1 MVELI
6 GGSQQN
12 ELLLYC
18 VSEVYVV
25 SEKSPLLVDSL
36 CIYIHRSDQSAAIL
50 HFVRSRRGF

>member
-12 ELLLYC
+12 ELFLYC

-25 SEKSPLLVDSL
+25 SEESPLLVDSL
-36 CIYIHRSDQSAAIL
+36 CIYICIYIYVVVN
-50 HFVRSRRGF
+50 F